1 MMRQIKQWLSREGEL
16 DDGLLTNEQSK
27 KRNQIISVLVL
38 VLLASL
44 FFAFKYFKKPRT
56 HFGSTQTTAEAAP
69 DFGEIIT
76 DDFTDQDNRSALTL
90 QGQDIEDVKTSMAKL
105 QQEFERQSQ
114 RNESTLEQIRKENGR
129 LQDELSQSREAL
141 RDITN
146 QSRSQVS
153 TPQPASGEST
163 LSREVDTF
171 GSRPLP
177 PKPLPSYATNDIQK
191 DSFQYSSSDKTHFES
206 SGPGFDSFD
215 FHWEDTNKVPYRRTT
230 DNYVPSGTFVTAKIT
245 GGADANAGVFGQ
257 SDTAPIVFQTIH
269 EGILPNGE
277 KSHLHNCTI
286 IGSVYGELSSSRGIV
301 RTNSLSCIK
310 DGRIID
316 IPVQGTVFNFGRN
329 GIRGTSVL
337 RNGKIVQMAGISGIL
352 TGLGETGAGLAS
364 TTSTSA
370 LGSTSHINSEDFGL
384 SLLGNASSEV
394 GSKLSDYYIALAEQ
408 YHPFIEINPGGIVN
422 IVFTQGFPLDDESI
436 RQYEEQLAQEQTMQS
451 QSNSILETIKLNPLA
466 NELNQQ
472 LR

>member
-1 MMRQIKQWLSREGEL
+1 MMQQLKRWFSKEGDL
-16 DDGLLTNEQSK
+16 DDGLASNEQSK

-38 VLLASL
+38 LLLAGL
-44 FFAFKYFKKPRT
+44 FFAFKHFKKPRT
-56 HFGSTQTTAEAAP
+56 NLGSAEQVIDAAP

-76 DDFTDQDNRSALTL
+76 DDFTDKDNRSALTI
-90 QGQDIEDVKTSMAKL
+90 QGQDIEDIKGEVKSL
-105 QQEFERQSQ
+105 SRDIERLIQS
-114 RNESTLEQIRKENGR
+114 NESTVTQLKKENDA
-129 LQDELSQSREAL
+129 LQDELRESRDALRNSQSSLQVNAPQNVSE
-141 RDITN
+141 DIT
-146 QSRSQVS
+146 
-153 TPQPASGEST
+153 PDSG
-163 LSREVDTF
+163 VDTF
-171 GSRPLP
+171 GARPLP
-177 PKPLPSYATNDIQK
+177 PRPLPSYSTNDLQK
-191 DSFQYSSSDKTHFES
+191 DDFQYSSSDKASFEHQ
-206 SGPGFDSFD
+206 GTGFDSFD
-215 FHWEDTNKVPYRRTT
+215 FHWEASKEEQYRRTT
-230 DNYVPSGTFVTAKIT
+230 ENYVPSGTFVTAKIT

-257 SDTAPIVFQTIH
+257 SDTAPIVFQTVH
-269 EGILPNGE
+269 DGVLPNGE
-277 KSHLHNCTI
+277 KSHLNNCTI

-316 IPVQGTVFNFGRN
+316 IPVQGTAFNFGRN

-370 LGSTSHINSEDFGL
+370 LGSTSSINSEDVGL
-384 SLLGNASSEV
+384 SLLGNATSEV

-422 IVFTQGFPLDDESI
+422 IVFTQGFPLDEESI
-436 RQYEEQLAQEQTMQS
+436 EQYEQQLAQEQASQT
-451 QSNSILETIKLNPLA
+451 QSNSILETITLNPLA
-466 NELNQQ
+466 NEVNQQ

>member
-1 MMRQIKQWLSREGEL
+1 MMQRFKKWLSREGDL
-16 DDGLLTNEQSK
+16 DDGLITNEQSK
-27 KRNQIISVLVL
+27 KRNQIISVCVL
-38 VLLASL
+38 ALLAGL
-44 FFAFKYFKKPRT
+44 FFAFKHFKKPRT
-56 HFGSTQTTAEAAP
+56 SLGSTEQVEAAAP

-76 DDFTDQDNRSALTL
+76 DDFTDKDNRSALTL
-90 QGQDIEDVKTSMAKL
+90 QGQDIKDVKESMDKL
-105 QQEFERQSQ
+105 KADYERLTKRNETTLAQMRTENDRLKEELRQSQ
-114 RNESTLEQIRKENGR
+114 
-129 LQDELSQSREAL
+129 EAL
-141 RDITN
+141 RN
-146 QSRSQVS
+146 SSPPSNSQVN
-153 TPQPASGEST
+153 TPQNVSGEAIADGG
-163 LSREVDTF
+163 VDTF
-171 GSRPLP
+171 GARPLP
-177 PKPLPSYATNDIQK
+177 PKPLPSYATNDLQK
-191 DSFQYSSSDKTHFES
+191 DDFQYTSSDKTHFES
-206 SGPGFDSFD
+206 RGQGFDSFD
-215 FHWEDTNKVPYRRTT
+215 FHWEDTTKVPYRRTT
-230 DNYVPSGTFVTAKIT
+230 ENYVPSGSFVTAKIT

-277 KSHLHNCTI
+277 KSHLKNCTI

-329 GIRGTSVL
+329 GIRGTSIL

-370 LGSTSHINSEDFGL
+370 LGSTSNINSEDVGL
-384 SLLGNASSEV
+384 SLLGNATSEI

-422 IVFTQGFPLDDESI
+422 IVFTQGFPLDDEGI
-436 RQYEEQLAQEQTMQS
+436 EQYEQQLAQEQATQG
-451 QSNSILETIKLNPLA
+451 QSNGILETISLNPLA
-466 NELNQQ
+466 NEVNQQ